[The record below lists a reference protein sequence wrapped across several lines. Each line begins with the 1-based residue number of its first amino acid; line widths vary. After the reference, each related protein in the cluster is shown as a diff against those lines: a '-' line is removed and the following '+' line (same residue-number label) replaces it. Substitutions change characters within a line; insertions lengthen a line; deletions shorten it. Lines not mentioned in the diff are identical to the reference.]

1 MNNLINF
8 DDFIEITRD
17 KAEKLKLVEFLQ
29 QLGLVSRN
37 FNCPKCRKE
46 MKLSFRNDTAD
57 GFYWLCTEKTSV
69 AKKKPQKCRSSVS
82 IRNRTIFAQSK
93 LKIGQ
98 ILRLIFFGGG
108 SNSSAENRTL
118 RWSFQTNHLQMGRI
132 PPAYYIR
139 LYDD

>member
-57 GFYWLCTEKTSV
+57 GCYWLCTEKTSV

-82 IRNRTIFAQSK
+82 IRNNYICPIKTKDWANSAADFFWWWIKFQCRKSNATLEFPNQPSAD
-93 LKIGQ
+93 GQ
-98 ILRLIFFGGG
+98 
-108 SNSSAENRTL
+108 NSSGILYSTL
-118 RWSFQTNHLQMGRI
+118 
-132 PPAYYIR
+132 
-139 LYDD
+139 